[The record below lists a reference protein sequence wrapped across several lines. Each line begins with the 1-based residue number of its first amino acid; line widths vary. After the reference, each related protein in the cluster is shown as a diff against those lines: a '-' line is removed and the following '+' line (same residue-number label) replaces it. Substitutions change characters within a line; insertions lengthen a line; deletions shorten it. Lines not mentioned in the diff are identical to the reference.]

1 MPQGC
6 DQFTD
11 GFSSALLCIK
21 GPLVSIT
28 IPFHPLTLSW
38 PDQRSDDP
46 KHGAA
51 PKGTS
56 ARSGCFAR
64 PNPSSRDCE
73 AAARIPKNRHAT
85 FCEIVFMIVARK
97 PQAMPTLRMYKVNLG
112 GVKYTYLLS
121 TQAVHSPRFNGEL
134 WGKVRRTTK
143 GCWIPSST
151 VPPDSYSSDKGRNA
165 TETAPSTWAQLRRQL
180 CWL

>member
-1 MPQGC
+1 MPDETRVENSYNLIFQYIQIQTHHSQFPRKVFMPQGC

-73 AAARIPKNRHAT
+73 AARIPKNRLAT
-85 FCEIVFMIVARK
+85 VCEVVFMIVARK
-97 PQAMPTLRMYKVNLG
+97 PQAMPGSGRSEVHLSVVHTGCTL
-112 GVKYTYLLS
+112 
-121 TQAVHSPRFNGEL
+121 SPLQRGAA
-134 WGKVRRTTK
+134 GQ
-143 GCWIPSST
+143 S
-151 VPPDSYSSDKGRNA
+151 
-165 TETAPSTWAQLRRQL
+165 
-180 CWL
+180 